1 MATSEERLKIL
12 QMIQEDKISAED
24 GAKLL
29 EALNKGGRGSG
40 IPSPSRSPGGSG
52 ESRYLRVR
60 VTNMDSGKAKVSVNL
75 PLSLVDAGMS
85 IASSFAPNIANAD
98 IVEAIRSGMT
108 GKVIDVVDEE
118 DREHVE
124 IFIE

>member
-12 QMIQEDKISAED
+12 QMIQEGKISAED
-24 GAKLL
+24 GTKLL
-29 EALNKGGRGSG
+29 EALNKGGRGPG
-40 IPSPSRSPGGSG
+40 MPLPPRSPGGTG

-85 IASSFAPNIANAD
+85 IASSFAPSIANAD
-98 IVEAIRSGMT
+98 ILEAINNGMT

>member
-12 QMIQEDKISAED
+12 QMIEEGKISAED
-24 GAKLL
+24 GANLL
-29 EALNKGGRGSG
+29 EALNKGARGPG
-40 IPSPSRSPGGSG
+40 MPFPPRSSGGSG
-52 ESRYLRVR
+52 DARYLRVR
-60 VTNMDSGKAKVSVNL
+60 VTNMDTGKAKVSVNL

-85 IASSFAPNIANAD
+85 IAASFAPGIANAD
-98 IVEAIRSGMT
+98 IVEAIRNGLT